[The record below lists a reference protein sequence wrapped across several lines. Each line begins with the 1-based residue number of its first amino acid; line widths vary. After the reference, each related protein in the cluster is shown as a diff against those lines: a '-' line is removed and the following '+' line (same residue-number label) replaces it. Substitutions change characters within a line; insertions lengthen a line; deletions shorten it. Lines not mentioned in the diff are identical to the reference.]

1 MRQRKYDRQT
11 RGAAVVAGAL
21 LLALLGGAP
30 ASAGPTEQ
38 ALQLHD
44 RLAGVPPSA
53 AVLTQ
58 MAADIAANNAQA
70 AAQLA
75 MNNSEFLQRDA
86 EEFRRPVDQSRS
98 VGVRAAE
105 RLHRH
110 GHRHG
115 ARRR

>member
-1 MRQRKYDRQT
+1 MRQRKYDRQA
-11 RGAAVVAGAL
+11 RGAAAAAGAL

-38 ALQLHD
+38 AVQLHS

-53 AVLTQ
+53 TVLTQ

-75 MNNSEFLQRDA
+75 MDNSNFYNVTLKNFVAPWD
-86 EEFRRPVDQSRS
+86 
-98 VGVRAAE
+98 
-105 RLHRH
+105 
-110 GHRHG
+110 
-115 ARRR
+115 